1 MKTSTR
7 AFKLLK
13 AKTLPAQWALLS
25 RPAKAYARHLVSRYG
40 WTARGAI
47 QHAYIFGYDVFT
59 FDYHAHRAAI
69 EESTPQSFGYR
80 VDRDS
85 MRVYELND
93 DQMQEL
99 AQSYLV
105 ENYRK
110 YNPDAAEMEGP
121 SWGELADA
129 LQIVGRETL
138 VYEYMR
144 TIFTSDDF
152 FCTASQPSREPV
164 TYELRQVDAW
174 AEYDD
179 PDDPDEAPAW
189 VWNTSYHLGTFTTTA
204 KDHARAF
211 RAALARLGVTFY
223 RGRTVTEYDGNV
235 YEIVDRKTREPL
247 FAAIPTA

>member
-7 AFKLLK
+7 AYKLIK

-40 WTARGAI
+40 WSAHGAI
-47 QHAYIFGYDVFT
+47 EHAYIFGFDVFT
-59 FDYHAHRAAI
+59 YDYRANRAAV

-80 VDRDS
+80 VDPGSRH
-85 MRVYELND
+85 VYELSD

-99 AQSYLV
+99 AQDYLT
-105 ENYRK
+105 EHYHE

-138 VYEYMR
+138 IYEYMS
-144 TIFTSDDF
+144 TIFSRDDF
-152 FCTASQPSREPV
+152 FSTASQPTSEPV

-174 AEYDD
+174 HDGESWTYN
-179 PDDPDEAPAW
+179 ESW
-189 VWNTSYHLGTFTTTA
+189 HLGEFTTTA

-211 RAALARLGVTFY
+211 RAALARLGITFY
-223 RGRTVTEYDGNV
+223 RGRTVTEYDGDV
-235 YEIVDRKTREPL
+235 YEIVDRATHEPL